1 MSVGN
6 RTVLLAVLRPL
17 LHFIRNKR
25 STVIRHLNTRLHICR
40 SIARVD
46 IISER
51 NVVLINARAMV
62 QWIVA
67 CCLCA
72 VAVVASAPQSI
83 PLDKNTLTDSIKAGK
98 PLFVKFFAPW

>member
-1 MSVGN
+1 MSTEYKSIYFVTGEGRESKLMSVGN

-46 IISER
+46 YKIGTKCGS
-51 NVVLINARAMV
+51 N
-62 QWIVA
+62 
-67 CCLCA
+67 
-72 VAVVASAPQSI
+72 
-83 PLDKNTLTDSIKAGK
+83 
-98 PLFVKFFAPW
+98 